1 MGSQNDNGQSQIK
14 QLNKDSAQHAPSKTN
29 KRGKPTIPGD
39 IKCVFL
45 SAGIDEQKATD
56 IVVKS
61 NIDSFRENCS
71 KIADKPELKERLKEV
86 RRQGKNRNAAKKSRK
101 NQLERMKNMREEF
114 QRASTELRDKQKAV
128 ERC

>member
-1 MGSQNDNGQSQIK
+1 MCFSN
-14 QLNKDSAQHAPSKTN
+14 
-29 KRGKPTIPGD
+29 RFYCVFRKPTIPED
-39 IKCVFL
+39 IKDVFL
-45 SAGIDEQKATD
+45 SAGIDEQKAAD
-56 IVVKS
+56 VVVYS

-114 QRASTELRDKQKAV
+114 HRASTELKAKQNAV
-128 ERC
+128 ARYKVKYLIDF